1 MSTEKS
7 NGWLDGI
14 SHGTTHKH
22 AAEMCQQSRVRLQGR
37 PVREPINPSPEHFS
51 VESLHHW
58 PSVSLCPAPS
68 CLIFAIILYHPTDL
82 CYFLSSSSACFLFP
96 FLSLAFFCLSFI
108 FSSLGTRRHTT
119 HRTPFLHNKSTHCH
133 TPDINPRPQSQ

>member
-1 MSTEKS
+1 MAYLMVPLTNMQQRCASNRGYDSKGGLLGSLST
-7 NGWLDGI
+7 LP
-14 SHGTTHKH
+14 
-22 AAEMCQQSRVRLQGR
+22 QSTFL
-37 PVREPINPSPEHFS
+37 S
-51 VESLHHW
+51 SLSITG
-58 PSVSLCPAPS
+58 PLCHCVLLTSPS

-108 FSSLGTRRHTT
+108 FSSLGTRRPAT
-119 HRTPFLHNKSTHCH
+119 HHTPFLHNKSTHCH